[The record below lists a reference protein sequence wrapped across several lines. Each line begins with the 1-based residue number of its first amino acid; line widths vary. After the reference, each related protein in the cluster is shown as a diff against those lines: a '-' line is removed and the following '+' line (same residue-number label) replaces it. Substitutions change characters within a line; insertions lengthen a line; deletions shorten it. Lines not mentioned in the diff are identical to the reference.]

1 MQEEHSIPELVD
13 ELRAGKMSRRQFI
26 QTLTGIGLSAAGITA
41 IVVAAT
47 RSFHGNPLAQTGDK
61 EGPARHIE
69 QHEKHLQ
76 YQASGNSGALQND
89 YAEHAIVEDSLYA
102 EPFVGLAAIMARKN
116 VGFVALADFKID
128 VQKRVARGNEV
139 IVEWVASGKHNGD
152 LPGMPATG
160 RAFSMNGVTVV
171 VREHGKIVR
180 ESLFYDVAAF
190 RSQIGQ
196 E

>member
-13 ELRAGKMSRRQFI
+13 DLRAGKMSRRQFM
-26 QTLTGIGLSAAGITA
+26 QTLAGIGLSAAGITA
-41 IVVAAT
+41 IVVAAA
-47 RSFHGNPLAQTGDK
+47 RSWHGTAVAHTGDH
-61 EGPARHIE
+61 EVPAKHIQ
-69 QHEKHLQ
+69 QHQQHIQ
-76 YQASGNSGALQND
+76 YQASGNSAALQHD
-89 YAEHAIVEDSLYA
+89 YAEHAVVEDSMYA
-102 EPFVGLAAIMARKN
+102 QPFVGLGAIMARKN
-116 VGFVALADFKID
+116 VGFAALSDFKIE

-171 VREHGKIVR
+171 VREQGKIVR
-180 ESLFYDVAAF
+180 ESLFYDVAEF
-190 RSQIGQ
+190 RRQVGL